1 MKQSLRAKRM
11 AKHHRRQAKA
21 TKLNLV
27 SLMDIFTILVF
38 FLLVNSSDVEVLQ
51 NDKNITLPESV
62 SEQRP
67 DNTLIVRVNATD
79 IVVGNRAVARV
90 SEVMAEEGSAIAAL
104 SKELAYQA
112 SRAKPLT
119 EEQQQLGR
127 AVTIMGD
134 QAVPYALLKKIMST
148 CAAAE
153 YRNIALAVTKIESTF
168 APSAEGQSTV
178 AES

>member
-11 AKHHRRQAKA
+11 AKQHRRRGKQ

-51 NDKNITLPESV
+51 NDKTITLPKSV

-67 DNTLIVRVNATD
+67 DTTLVVRVNASD
-79 IVVGNRAVARV
+79 ILVGNRSVAKVDSVLQREDNTIV
-90 SEVMAEEGSAIAAL
+90 EL
-104 SKELAYQA
+104 TKELQYQA
-112 SRAKPLT
+112 SRADPLT
-119 EEQQQLGR
+119 EEQTKLGR

-134 QAVPYALLKKIMST
+134 QAVPYALLKKVMTT

-153 YRNIALAVTKIESTF
+153 YRNIALAVTKIES
-168 APSAEGQSTV
+168 AGGLPAAEAV
-178 AES
+178 ES

>member
-11 AKHHRRQAKA
+11 AKQHRRRSQQ

-51 NDKNITLPESV
+51 NDKTITLPKSV

-67 DNTLIVRVNATD
+67 NTTLVVRVNGSD
-79 IVVGNRAVARV
+79 ILVGNRSVAKVDAVLQRED
-90 SEVMAEEGSAIAAL
+90 STIAEL
-104 SKELAYQA
+104 TRELQYQA
-112 SRAKPLT
+112 SRAEPLT
-119 EEQQQLGR
+119 QEQAKLGR

-134 QAVPYALLKKIMST
+134 QAVPYALLKKVMTT
-148 CAAAE
+148 CADAE
-153 YRNIALAVTKIESTF
+153 YRNIALAVTKIES
-168 APSAEGQSTV
+168 AGGLPV
-178 AES
+178 ADAVES